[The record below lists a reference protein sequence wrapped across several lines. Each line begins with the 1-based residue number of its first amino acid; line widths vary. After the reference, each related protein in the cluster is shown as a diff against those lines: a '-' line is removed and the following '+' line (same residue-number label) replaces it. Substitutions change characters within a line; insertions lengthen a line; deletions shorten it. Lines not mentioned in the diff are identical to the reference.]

1 MRYLGKNSISS
12 FLRIVCNIAWYIH
25 LILGTLLL
33 LGMVFFTIYGP
44 EITPIIMKDF
54 SFQTPGL
61 KIFIDWEMLTVR
73 PLPQC
78 TIVVAFASAIWFIAM
93 VLFILYQLRKI
104 FVNLVKEEPFV
115 KENVLRVRKIGM
127 IVLVGAVIQSIMEY
141 LIGFFVMKH
150 IVIQG
155 IQLVPEFELN
165 VPSFL
170 AGLAV
175 LVLAEVLKQGTEIK
189 EDQNL
194 TI

>member
-78 TIVVAFASAIWFIAM
+78 TIVVVFASAIWFIAM

-104 FVNLVKEEPFV
+104 FANLVKEEPFV

>member
-78 TIVVAFASAIWFIAM
+78 TIVVVFASAIWFIAM

-104 FVNLVKEEPFV
+104 FANLVKEEPFV

-155 IQLVPEFELN
+155 IQLVPELELN

>member
-1 MRYLGKNSISS
+1 MRYMGKNSISS

-25 LILGTLLL
+25 LILGALLL
-33 LGMVFFTIYGP
+33 LGMVFFTFYGP
-44 EITPIIMKDF
+44 EIILKLIKDF

-61 KIFIDWEMLTVR
+61 KILIDWGMLTVR
-73 PLPQC
+73 PLPKW
-78 TIVVAFASAIWFIAM
+78 TIVVVFASAIWAIAV

-104 FVNLVKEEPFV
+104 FANLVKEEPFV
-115 KENVLRVRKIGM
+115 EENVLRVRKIGM
-127 IVLVGAVIQSIMEY
+127 IVLLGAVIQSIVEY
-141 LIGFFVMKH
+141 LIGCFVMRH
-150 IVIQG
+150 IMIQG
-155 IQLVPEFELN
+155 IQLVPEFELD

-175 LVLAEVLKQGTEIK
+175 LVLAEVLRQGTEIK

>member
-1 MRYLGKNSISS
+1 MGKNSISS

-25 LILGTLLL
+25 LILGALLL
-33 LGMVFFTIYGP
+33 LGMVFFTFYGP
-44 EITPIIMKDF
+44 EIILKLIKDF

-61 KIFIDWEMLTVR
+61 KILIDWGMLTVR
-73 PLPQC
+73 PLPKW
-78 TIVVAFASAIWFIAM
+78 TIVVVFASAIWAIAV

-104 FVNLVKEEPFV
+104 FANLVKEEPFV
-115 KENVLRVRKIGM
+115 EENVLRVRKIGM
-127 IVLVGAVIQSIMEY
+127 IVLLGAVIQSIVEY
-141 LIGFFVMKH
+141 LIGCFVMRH
-150 IVIQG
+150 IMIQG
-155 IQLVPEFELN
+155 IQLVPEFELD

-175 LVLAEVLKQGTEIK
+175 LVLAEVLRQGTEIK